1 MSFCVD
7 LEILYA
13 RSLPMAHGWLQK
25 PPKPYVQVILPNRTI
40 STPTALVRT
49 DNPVWN
55 HTLTLII
62 LTGICRGLMS
72 INHQISLSFSVKT
85 KSLPFDRCIGTAD
98 ATLRLSEA
106 PQLIVVNLEVPGRK
120 AVPAG
125 QLAFRVCL
133 KNPLLAGSASI
144 QSANQALQSTPLTS
158 DTISAGSS
166 LFRHADT
173 STLRSAL
180 QSLSE
185 KLSSITNVLNHLS
198 QVHPYIELAWSVT
211 SSLYQVIQGQVDR
224 DQKVTYLVATMTDI
238 YTAVEALNTDP
249 EKVALLEDTLLA
261 VAKQTIE
268 CTLFVREY
276 CNQGFQGRMLHQTF
290 VDPSDKIQNFMEA
303 FDNLRTSLNTAINV
317 QTALV
322 SMKMSNNIDR
332 FGHNIMLE
340 RLRPADNDLSERD
353 QCLTGTRTE
362 ILSFIS
368 QWLLTPYN
376 ETILWVGGLAG
387 SGKSALAASIA
398 SRMAGMSRLGA
409 IHFFN
414 RAASTQQSSLVRN
427 LSYQLGLFDS
437 RLGAAIADGLLS
449 NPRVLALPLPDQFH
463 QLVLMPL
470 RSHDMG
476 TEGPIVVILD
486 ALDEFGNDLSVL
498 VTSRP
503 EIDIKLAFTTS
514 TVFKHGLRTDTT
526 SNSQDI
532 THYFRVHCRI
542 IVANNLLLK
551 LADDWPGEEN
561 LDALCVRSSGL
572 FAWCAAAMKFIETGQ
587 DPRERLATVLG
598 NDVDSVVVSPLH
610 ALYELVLQQSG
621 LWFDGTFVKDFQW
634 WMGIALL
641 VWQPL
646 PSEVL
651 DEFKENVQ
659 SPVDCKLA
667 PALVYS
673 CRSWADHLQAA
684 ESERSASPILR
695 HCLGTFFR
703 NHFLF
708 WLEVLSAVNDL
719 QVSMPAVIVAER
731 YLKAHGD
738 QDLAFFAADG
748 LRFIRTFFEPM
759 SESAPHIYISALPFC
774 PTRSPLRAQYHEQFP
789 NTFSVS
795 QGEQTTWPP
804 ILNVIQT
811 HHAAVGAIVA
821 MPNGKQVASASA
833 DQTVLISD
841 LATGAAVCHPLRGHH
856 GAVWALDVSRDGLR
870 LVSGSSD
877 QHLIMW
883 DCVNARQ
890 ILPPF
895 GDHSGAIWSVKF
907 SSDSQSIASG
917 SDDRTIRIWN
927 SHTAESMCP
936 PFVGHSGTVWSVDF
950 SEDDT
955 RVVSGSADKTVRV
968 WTKQG
973 APILVLNG
981 HKADVWCV
989 TWSLDGRWILSGS
1002 GDQNIRLWDALDGS
1016 LVLGPLLGHT
1026 GAIWAV
1032 CFSTDGRSFITGSAV
1047 KSLRIWDTATGES
1060 IRGPFTGHDGGIWSV
1075 TFSNDGSRIFSG
1087 SADGSIR
1094 IWDTESASTLFDPV
1108 FDSEV
1113 WSVAFLDGDRLS
1125 SGSSDKHVRE
1135 WDVKTGKLLSCTL
1148 NNNWTGHF
1156 TPVHSSTISGTE
1168 VDQPWVVA
1176 LSHDGRCK
1184 AVGSRDGLINVWSQ
1198 ETGCLLYP
1206 PIQAHHG
1213 IIWSLAFSADGQYMA
1228 SASADR
1234 TVSVWETDT
1243 GVAVGHPL
1251 RGHTGD
1257 VWSVDFSSQGSLLA
1271 SGSVDRTIRIWDM
1284 EKLNDIEMWS
1294 EQSGGWIRGP
1304 NRELLL
1310 WVPPYYREGLLWP
1323 RTELGI
1329 GKHITKLDLTNF
1341 VDGIDW
1347 PRVRRP
1353 TAFVGLQPVNWPK
1366 KPILASAQ
1374 IGNHMDRGMSI
1385 WSLLLSVNNGSGPT
1399 ATPAERF
1406 YQISTKVQLKK
1417 VLNHIP
1423 LEIPE
1428 PSHCPTLQ
1436 RGLQYARRGADVLE
1450 GPCRRDGSTTPRVK
1464 AAEREGRG
1472 WKSESNLLAA
1482 GDSQPPARVIRNQK
1496 REIAVQNIYIKGESG
1511 LKFRTAGG
1519 GEWGSGKGLK
1529 NFIVSSTQTLS
1540 GAQRMLGKG
1549 IWPVSKEDFG
1559 VSRTEA
1565 IKAYHAPFCFFRASM
1580 VAQEWFEISIVKIYR
1595 VTQQQN

>member
-1 MSFCVD
+1 
-7 LEILYA
+7 
-13 RSLPMAHGWLQK
+13 MA
-25 PPKPYVQVILPNRTI
+25 
-40 STPTALVRT
+40 S
-49 DNPVWN
+49 
-55 HTLTLII
+55 
-62 LTGICRGLMS
+62 
-72 INHQISLSFSVKT
+72 
-85 KSLPFDRCIGTAD
+85 
-98 ATLRLSEA
+98 
-106 PQLIVVNLEVPGRK
+106 
-120 AVPAG
+120 
-125 QLAFRVCL
+125 
-133 KNPLLAGSASI
+133 
-144 QSANQALQSTPLTS
+144 
-158 DTISAGSS
+158 
-166 LFRHADT
+166 
-173 STLRSAL
+173 
-180 QSLSE
+180 
-185 KLSSITNVLNHLS
+185 
-198 QVHPYIELAWSVT
+198 
-211 SSLYQVIQGQVDR
+211 
-224 DQKVTYLVATMTDI
+224 
-238 YTAVEALNTDP
+238 
-249 EKVALLEDTLLA
+249 
-261 VAKQTIE
+261 
-268 CTLFVREY
+268 
-276 CNQGFQGRMLHQTF
+276 
-290 VDPSDKIQNFMEA
+290 
-303 FDNLRTSLNTAINV
+303 NLRFNISGFITSHI
-317 QTALV
+317 Q
-322 SMKMSNNIDR
+322 
-332 FGHNIMLE
+332 
-340 RLRPADNDLSERD
+340 
-353 QCLTGTRTE
+353 
-362 ILSFIS
+362 
-368 QWLLTPYN
+368 
-376 ETILWVGGLAG
+376 
-387 SGKSALAASIA
+387 
-398 SRMAGMSRLGA
+398 
-409 IHFFN
+409 
-414 RAASTQQSSLVRN
+414 
-427 LSYQLGLFDS
+427 
-437 RLGAAIADGLLS
+437 
-449 NPRVLALPLPDQFH
+449 
-463 QLVLMPL
+463 
-470 RSHDMG
+470 
-476 TEGPIVVILD
+476 
-486 ALDEFGNDLSVL
+486 
-498 VTSRP
+498 
-503 EIDIKLAFTTS
+503 
-514 TVFKHGLRTDTT
+514 
-526 SNSQDI
+526 
-532 THYFRVHCRI
+532 
-542 IVANNLLLK
+542 
-551 LADDWPGEEN
+551 
-561 LDALCVRSSGL
+561 
-572 FAWCAAAMKFIETGQ
+572 
-587 DPRERLATVLG
+587 
-598 NDVDSVVVSPLH
+598 
-610 ALYELVLQQSG
+610 
-621 LWFDGTFVKDFQW
+621 
-634 WMGIALL
+634 
-641 VWQPL
+641 
-646 PSEVL
+646 
-651 DEFKENVQ
+651 NVQ

-789 NTFSVS
+789 NTFS
-795 QGEQTTWPP
+795 
-804 ILNVIQT
+804 T

-1347 PRVRRP
+1347 VR
-1353 TAFVGLQPVNWPK
+1353 A
-1366 KPILASAQ
+1366 AQ
-1374 IGNHMDRGMSI
+1374 D
-1385 WSLLLSVNNGSGPT
+1385 
-1399 ATPAERF
+1399 
-1406 YQISTKVQLKK
+1406 
-1417 VLNHIP
+1417 
-1423 LEIPE
+1423 
-1428 PSHCPTLQ
+1428 
-1436 RGLQYARRGADVLE
+1436 
-1450 GPCRRDGSTTPRVK
+1450 
-1464 AAEREGRG
+1464 
-1472 WKSESNLLAA
+1472 
-1482 GDSQPPARVIRNQK
+1482 
-1496 REIAVQNIYIKGESG
+1496 
-1511 LKFRTAGG
+1511 
-1519 GEWGSGKGLK
+1519 
-1529 NFIVSSTQTLS
+1529 
-1540 GAQRMLGKG
+1540 
-1549 IWPVSKEDFG
+1549 
-1559 VSRTEA
+1559 
-1565 IKAYHAPFCFFRASM
+1565 
-1580 VAQEWFEISIVKIYR
+1580 
-1595 VTQQQN
+1595 